1 MTELARP
8 RRHHVCAEDSLPD
21 GRGRGFEL
29 GPWSLVIVRRGEQLF
44 GYDNR
49 CPHRGT
55 SLDWTPDKFVS
66 ADGAHLQCAT
76 HGALF
81 RFEDGLCV
89 AGPCLGQALHSRPL
103 VVADGQVWLSED
115 EGEP

>member
-1 MTELARP
+1 MTEASGP
-8 RRHHVCAEDSLPD
+8 RRRLVCAENALPD
-21 GRGRGFEL
+21 GQGRGFEL
-29 GPWSLVIVRRGEQLF
+29 GRWSLVIVRRGNRLF

-55 SLDWTPDKFVS
+55 SLDWTPDKFIS

-89 AGPCLGQALHSRPL
+89 AGPCSGQALRPRAL
-103 VVADGQVWLSED
+103 VVADGQVWLSAD
-115 EGEP
+115 ER